1 MSARLEY
8 TSEHRQFRD
17 MVHDFVQQTV
27 VPAHEDWEKAGCVD
41 RSLFTEAGKLGL
53 LAFSVPEEF
62 GGAGVEDFR
71 YNAIV
76 VDELQRAGAAAEAIA
91 LSLQNDIVLPY
102 LTELTTPEQKQRWLP
117 GVVTGETVIGIAMT
131 EPGAGSDLAGIRTTA
146 VRDGDHYVLNGAKTF
161 ISNGQ
166 TGDLFVVAARTGPDR
181 HKGLSLFV
189 VDPDTPGFS
198 RGRNLEKIGLH
209 AQDTSELSF
218 TDMRVPVDD
227 LLGEEG
233 RGFYQ
238 LMNNLPQE
246 RLSLAVGAVA
256 AAEGVLA
263 ETLELRQAA
272 QGFWLPHF
280 GFAEHSV
287 RARRAGDRNR
297 CRAYLSRRLHRR
309 TSDRRAD
316 CGAGGAAEMVDHRT
330 SGAYRRPLSATA
342 WWVRIHA
349 GVSSVA
355 CVCRCPHPDDLRWD
369 HRDHED
375 DRRQGPRDLKSGPPR
390 SLSPTTFFFPFVST
404 GDITAGDIAVHTFSK
419 TGGTQLTVLM

>member
-1 MSARLEY
+1 
-8 TSEHRQFRD
+8 

-102 LTELTTPEQKQRWLP
+102 LTDLTTAEQKQRWLP
-117 GVVTGETVIGIAMT
+117 G
-131 EPGAGSDLAGIRTTA
+131 RRHR
-146 VRDGDHYVLNGAKTF
+146 RDGDRHR
-161 ISNGQ
+161 
-166 TGDLFVVAARTGPDR
+166 DDRTGRRQRPGRHPHHSGARRRPLRASTARRPSSPTGRPETCSSSRRAPGADR

-189 VDPDTPGFS
+189 VDPETPGFS

-218 TDMRVPVDD
+218 TDMRVPVDN

-263 ETLELRQAA
+263 ETLEYVKQRKA
-272 QGFWLPHF
+272 F
-280 GFAEHSV
+280 GSPISGLQNTQFVLAELATEIDVARTYLDDCIAEHLTGELTAA
-287 RARRAGDRNR
+287 RAA
-297 CRAYLSRRLHRR
+297 
-309 TSDRRAD
+309 
-316 CGAGGAAEMVDHRT
+316 
-330 SGAYRRPLSATA
+330 
-342 WWVRIHA
+342 
-349 GVSSVA
+349 
-355 CVCRCPHPDDLRWD
+355 
-369 HRDHED
+369 
-375 DRRQGPRDLKSGPPR
+375 R
-390 SLSPTTFFFPFVST
+390 S
-404 GDITAGDIAVHTFSK
+404 
-419 TGGTQLTVLM
+419 

>member
-8 TSEHRQFRD
+8 TSEHRQFRA

-27 VPAHEDWEKAGCVD
+27 VPAHEQWENAGCLD

-62 GGAGVEDFR
+62 GGPGVDDFR

-102 LTELTTPEQKQRWLP
+102 LTDLTTAEQQRRWLP
-117 GVVTGETVIGIAMT
+117 DVV
-131 EPGAGSDLAGIRTTA
+131 
-146 VRDGDHYVLNGAKTF
+146 NGAKTF

-166 TGDLFVVAARTGPDR
+166 TGDLFVVAVRTSPDR
-181 HKGLSLFV
+181 HKGLSLLV
-189 VDPDTPGFS
+189 VEPETPGFS

-209 AQDTSELSF
+209 AQDTIELSF
-218 TDMRVPVDD
+218 ADMRVPAEN

-256 AAEGVLA
+256 AAEGVMA
-263 ETLELRQAA
+263 ETLGYVKQRNAFGSPISGLQNTQFVLAELSTEIDVARTY
-272 QGFWLPHF
+272 LDDCI
-280 GFAEHSV
+280 AEHLAGELTAARAARLKWWTTELQV
-287 RARRAGDRNR
+287 RTADRCLQLHGGYGYMREYPVSRAFVDARIQTI
-297 CRAYLSRRLHRR
+297 Y
-309 TSDRRAD
+309 
-316 CGAGGAAEMVDHRT
+316 
-330 SGAYRRPLSATA
+330 
-342 WWVRIHA
+342 
-349 GVSSVA
+349 
-355 CVCRCPHPDDLRWD
+355 
-369 HRDHED
+369 
-375 DRRQGPRDLKSGPPR
+375 
-390 SLSPTTFFFPFVST
+390 
-404 GDITAGDIAVHTFSK
+404 
-419 TGGTQLTVLM
+419 GGTTEIMKTIIAKDLGL